1 MAGQDFESSA
11 LVLASDGQGDN
22 QPHATAGP
30 LLGTMVPPRCA
41 ERVIELEAGIE
52 TLQMLYNEMGKVVR
66 TKAST
71 AKEDNTRLHEA
82 TKARFNELE
91 EVVHAKADLLSV
103 AKKEDLQSVQSAL
116 RQKASQENLQSLR
129 EEISELRSSIAD
141 AARIFKEETKTR
153 SLQLERSVKQASLD
167 MIRSAQEEVAAD
179 MRDMH
184 EALQQSITSSG
195 QQAAKLV
202 SEMVGPLRS
211 QVAECMKALSEK
223 SETSQIEELYRLMS
237 TKASATQVK
246 DLSKTLDVIGTEM
259 AQKASDTQV
268 KDLSKTLDVI
278 GTEMAQK
285 ASEAQVKS
293 LSEMLDVIGTEMAQ
307 KAAITSLEDLQESV
321 SALQGSQER
330 VVGSLWAELS
340 KKAER
345 ELLSK
350 LATKTEVQKGFEVER
365 EAMSKFAAKAEVQ
378 SSIEALH
385 AKTHEASTA
394 GLEKLEALTQTVEG
408 LELRYTVDS
417 DYLRS
422 GLQEAKQVLLTK
434 ASTQEMRDGL
444 KASSE
449 KLAEEIE
456 KMTLRL
462 NNKVDVDTVPSHDD
476 LESLSSTLDF
486 LRTTIEGKADVALT
500 SSKEEVKDVQR
511 RLESSFQSKLDTSVT
526 ALKQQF
532 CTQGQSAI
540 DFFRRDVEQLRGEL
554 ANKADVG
561 ACTTVEEVQ
570 GMLFGMGSSVTKKIS
585 NHTAELDRCLKDLQ
599 QQLDTKA
606 SREEVALRE
615 DLEQVGDILAEKADV
630 MKVVEPS
637 EFEEFRTFIDES
649 LKELRTIIGAK
660 QLVGETAALTV
671 NGEGPRTRE
680 GWCFQQ
686 KATTPVGPI
695 DASAAFAKETL
706 QEESF
711 QSPRRQLHFDFQ
723 TGAATPG
730 PRTPGTVGGASTGA
744 GGTAALLKRRRVGL
758 TPGRGES
765 EPTPMGSRNV
775 GSLF

>member
-268 KDLSKTLDVI
+268 KDLSKT
-278 GTEMAQK
+278 
-285 ASEAQVKS
+285 
-293 LSEMLDVIGTEMAQ
+293 LDVIGTEMAQ